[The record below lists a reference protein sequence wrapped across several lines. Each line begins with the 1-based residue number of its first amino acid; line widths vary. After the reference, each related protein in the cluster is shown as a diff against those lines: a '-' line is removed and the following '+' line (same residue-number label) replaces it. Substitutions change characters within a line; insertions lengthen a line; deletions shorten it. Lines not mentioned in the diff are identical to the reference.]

1 MANGDILVN
10 VRNSLE
16 AKLLDAQ
23 SATSTGAWIEVPRH
37 LNVLSVST
45 TTLEEGAADAV
56 VDIHVSNATPR
67 PADATAGEDT
77 WIQLKTGTPNIFS
90 NEGIGGYKYVKAV
103 KTAGTTPIATTV
115 YFVATPS
122 R

>member
-1 MANGDILVN
+1 MANGKIISQT
-10 VRNSLE
+10 RNLLE
-16 AKLLDAQ
+16 VALLDAQ
-23 SATSTGAWIEVPRH
+23 SATSTGAWIEVPAH
-37 LNVLSVST
+37 LNLWSVT
-45 TTLEEGAADAV
+45 TTNLEEGATDAL
-56 VDIHVSNATPR
+56 VDIHVSNAESK

-77 WIQLKTGTPNIFS
+77 WVKLTNVATAVLS

-115 YFVATPS
+115 IFRAMPS